1 MKVLTGARAI
11 LSAAHRSRE
20 GQLHGHTWE
29 IVAWWDGLPD
39 AVEKQKELNDY
50 LRVFDHSVLADGIA
64 WGEKL
69 AETICVGLD
78 CAKVEINRP
87 LEGIYAVV
95 TP

>member
-29 IVAWWDGLPD
+29 IVAWWEGLPD
-39 AVEKQKELNDY
+39 AVEKQKELTNY

-69 AETICVGLD
+69 AETICAGLD
-78 CAKVEINRP
+78 CVKVEINRP